1 MLGGPIG
8 IYEIDRYPFIK
19 DELAVIEAAV
29 KKGVPVIGI
38 CLGCQALA
46 AVLAARVY
54 PGKQKELGWDEM
66 TLTAEGKASPLGA
79 IDGVR
84 VLNWH
89 GDTFD
94 LPVGAT
100 RLASTAITPNQ
111 AFTYGPKVLALQ
123 FHVELPQRD
132 MERWLIGH
140 TLELATSKVDL
151 AQDARRDRALR
162 PAANAASQR
171 LFNDWLDGRQTLER
185 RFRAG
190 SGRWHHRLA
199 GRRRQVAGV
208 GRLGVVALGV
218 PPGRGIAHA
227 AAALGEMGDHLLAG
241 IVVDRPRPVH
251 DPSARRATSPAPRRP
266 ASRRPS

>member
-1 MLGGPIG
+1 MKNAIAIRHIAFEDAGTLADVLKDRGIALTYLEAGVDDLSPAKDADLLVVLGGPIG
-8 IYEIDRYPFIK
+8 IYEVDRYPFLK
-19 DELAVIEAAV
+19 GELAIIEAAV
-29 KKGVPVIGI
+29 KKGVPTIGI

-66 TLTAEGKASPLGA
+66 TLTTEGKASPVGA
-79 IDGVR
+79 IDGIR

-94 LPVGAT
+94 LPTGAT

-123 FHVELPQRD
+123 FHVELPQKH

-140 TLELATSKVDL
+140 TLELTNAKADL
-151 AQDARRDRALR
+151 GKMRADAARFA

-171 LFNDWLDGRQTLER
+171 VFNGWLDG
-185 RFRAG
+185 AG
-190 SGRWHHRLA
+190 L
-199 GRRRQVAGV
+199 
-208 GRLGVVALGV
+208 
-218 PPGRGIAHA
+218 
-227 AAALGEMGDHLLAG
+227 
-241 IVVDRPRPVH
+241 
-251 DPSARRATSPAPRRP
+251 
-266 ASRRPS
+266 

>member
-1 MLGGPIG
+1 MNNAIAIRHVSFEDAGTLEPVLKDRGIDLSYLEAGVDDLTPAKDTDLLVVLGGPIG
-8 IYEIDRYPFIK
+8 IYEVDRYPFLTH
-19 DELAVIEAAV
+19 ELAVIEAAV

-46 AVLAARVY
+46 AALAARVY

-66 TLTAEGKASPLGA
+66 TLTAEGKSSPLGA
-79 IDGVR
+79 IEGVR

-111 AFTYGPKVLALQ
+111 AFTYGSKVLALQ

-140 TLELATSKVDL
+140 TLELSTSKVDL
-151 AQDARRDRALR
+151 AKMRADTARFA
-162 PAANAASQR
+162 PAANEASQR
-171 LFNDWLDGRQTLER
+171 VFNDWLD
-185 RFRAG
+185 
-190 SGRWHHRLA
+190 
-199 GRRRQVAGV
+199 
-208 GRLGVVALGV
+208 
-218 PPGRGIAHA
+218 A
-227 AAALGEMGDHLLAG
+227 A
-241 IVVDRPRPVH
+241 V
-251 DPSARRATSPAPRRP
+251 
-266 ASRRPS
+266 